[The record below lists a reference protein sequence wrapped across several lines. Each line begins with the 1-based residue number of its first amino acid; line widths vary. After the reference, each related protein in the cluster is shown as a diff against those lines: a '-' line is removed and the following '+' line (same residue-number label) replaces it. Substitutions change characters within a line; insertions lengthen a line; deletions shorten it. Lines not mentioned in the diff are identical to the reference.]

1 MKDNNELERDDIVVD
16 PDLLIDDNNEN
27 VVNAYLE
34 TWFDVDKKF
43 NIDTASDDDK
53 WANMY
58 ADFNTATGEL
68 KISIHVSDNK
78 DTEVIEYTPT
88 DAERKLIIAMMEE
101 KCENIYGCSLK
112 ELCSNE
118 IDNSMEFGGMA

>member
-1 MKDNNELERDDIVVD
+1 MKNNEIERDDIVVALE
-16 PDLLIDDNNEN
+16 LLIDENNAN

-58 ADFNTATGEL
+58 ADYNTATCEL
-68 KISIHVSDNK
+68 KLSIHVSDSEK
-78 DTEVIEYTPT
+78 TEVIEYTPT

-101 KCENIYGCSLK
+101 KSESIYGCSLK
-112 ELCSNE
+112 EMCAE
-118 IDNSMEFGGMA
+118 YIDDTMELGGMA